1 MIEELGLKVK
11 KASKEVA
18 KLSTADKNV
27 FLQNLADSLIENT
40 DRIISENEKDLA
52 NALEHGIS
60 EIMVDRLRL
69 NAQRISDMATGL
81 RQVAELPDPIR
92 QVLQGFT
99 NLDGLKILQK
109 RVPLGTVGMIFE
121 SRPNVTID
129 AFSLCFKT
137 GNSVLLRGGSDA
149 IYSNM
154 VLVEIIK
161 ENLLSAKITDGA
173 VELLSDTSHAEAEKM
188 MQADKFLDVLI
199 PRGSARLINR
209 VKEKATV
216 PVIETGVGNCTIFVD
231 ESADLEMATKIVIN
245 AKTQRPSV
253 CNAAESLVVHAKIA
267 DEFLPKL
274 EKRALKVLS
283 AGIPA
288 TDDDFGTEFLD
299 YILSVKTV
307 DNLDE
312 AIEHINT
319 YSSRHSESIV
329 THDYFNAQKF
339 QDEIDAAAV
348 YVNAST
354 RFTDGFVFGLGA
366 EIGISTQKLHAR
378 GPMGLEALTSTKY
391 LIDGTG
397 QIR

>member
-1 MIEELGLKVK
+1 
-11 KASKEVA
+11 
-18 KLSTADKNV
+18 
-27 FLQNLADSLIENT
+27 
-40 DRIISENEKDLA
+40 
-52 NALEHGIS
+52 
-60 EIMVDRLRL
+60 
-69 NAQRISDMATGL
+69 
-81 RQVAELPDPIR
+81 
-92 QVLQGFT
+92 
-99 NLDGLKILQK
+99 
-109 RVPLGTVGMIFE
+109 
-121 SRPNVTID
+121 
-129 AFSLCFKT
+129 
-137 GNSVLLRGGSDA
+137 
-149 IYSNM
+149 
-154 VLVEIIK
+154 
-161 ENLLSAKITDGA
+161 
-173 VELLSDTSHAEAEKM
+173 
-188 MQADKFLDVLI
+188 
-199 PRGSARLINR
+199 
-209 VKEKATV
+209 
-216 PVIETGVGNCTIFVD
+216 
-231 ESADLEMATKIVIN
+231 MATKIVIN

-274 EKRALKVLS
+274 ENEINKVHGIEFRADERALNVLS

-312 AIEHINT
+312 AIEHINA